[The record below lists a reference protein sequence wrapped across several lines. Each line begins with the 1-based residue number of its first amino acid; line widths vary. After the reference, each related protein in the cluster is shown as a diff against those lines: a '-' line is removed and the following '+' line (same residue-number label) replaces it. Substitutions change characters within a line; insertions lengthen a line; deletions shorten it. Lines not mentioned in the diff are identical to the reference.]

1 MAAGGDVSEPIR
13 IGDYVLTSEG
23 PGRIDGED
31 GDVWLVYYLGSAG
44 WRFPKDGRPRWDGR
58 RIVREITEDEA
69 KARGFEP

>member
-1 MAAGGDVSEPIR
+1 M
-13 IGDYVLTSEG
+13 
-23 PGRIDGED
+23 
-31 GDVWLVYYLGSAG
+31 WLVYYLGSAG